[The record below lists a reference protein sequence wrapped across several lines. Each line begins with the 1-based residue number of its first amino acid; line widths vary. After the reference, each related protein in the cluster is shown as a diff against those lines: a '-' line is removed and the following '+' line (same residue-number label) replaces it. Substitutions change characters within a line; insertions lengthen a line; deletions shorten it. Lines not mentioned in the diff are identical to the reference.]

1 MMNYTNQRLAYGNTL
16 VELGKENDKL
26 IVLDADL
33 CGSTMGKIFEEAFPD
48 RHIEMGIAEADMVS
62 VSAGLAQTGKV
73 PFANSFAV
81 FATGR
86 AYDQIRQS
94 IAIGKLNVKIIGSSA
109 GLSDFGDGATHQ
121 SIEDIAIM
129 RALPNMVVV
138 CPADANETVQA
149 TKAIANYHG
158 PVYMRL
164 NRNDYDNVTE
174 ADKPFKIGEPSVLR
188 EGKDIV
194 VFATG
199 YMVGLALKAAEE
211 LKDTI
216 SVKVVNV
223 STIKPLNNEKIIELA
238 KDCKAVVTAEEHNIV
253 GGLGGAIAEALC
265 KSCKP
270 IEFVGINDEFGCSA
284 RNYLELL
291 EYYNLTQEIVVKA
304 IKKMNDEY

>member
-1 MMNYTNQRLAYGNTL
+1 MNYTNQRLAYGSTL
-16 VELGKENDKL
+16 VELGKENEKVV
-26 IVLDADL
+26 VLDADL
-33 CGSTMGKIFEEAFPD
+33 SGSTMGKMFEAEYPE
-48 RHIEMGIAEADMVS
+48 RHIEMGIAEADMLS
-62 VSAGLAQTGKV
+62 VSAGLAQTGMI

-86 AYDQIRQS
+86 AFDQIRQT
-94 IAIGKLNVKIIGSSA
+94 IAIGKLNVKIVGSSQ

-129 RALPNMVVV
+129 RAIPNMVVV

-164 NRNDYDNVTE
+164 NRNDYENVTD
-174 ADKPFKIGEPSVLR
+174 ADKPFIIGEPTVLR

-194 VFATG
+194 IFATG

-211 LKDTI
+211 LKDSI

-223 STIKPLNNEKIIELA
+223 STIKPLNNKKIVELA
-238 KDCKAVVTAEEHNIV
+238 KDCKAVITAEEHSII

-270 IEFVGINDEFGCSA
+270 IEFIGIEDVFGCSA
-284 RNYLELL
+284 HNYLELL
-291 EYYNLTQEIVVKA
+291 EHYKLTKDTVVNA
-304 IKKMNDEY
+304 IKKMYESY